1 MTIDSSRPLRVW
13 EKNWE
18 MYVYT
23 NRWIKIEEESQ
34 SEPNRGAKSVA
45 KKTTKT
51 KKK

>member
-1 MTIDSSRPLRVW
+1 MTIDSSRPLKVW

-23 NRWIKIEEESQ
+23 NRWIKIEEEPQ
-34 SEPNRGAKSVA
+34 TEPTRSTKGGS